1 MRRRRRSSRRCSPWR
16 SSPPSSRRW
25 HRCSR
30 SSAAGAPS
38 TSRGARGSSAACPA
52 HRRARRPLSLRSRR
66 ACFSPRPM
74 LGDVAS
80 ELEPV
85 YLLHGS
91 DRPKIT
97 RAVRRLRDRIG
108 DESTEHLSAR
118 EASGAD
124 IVAACNAL
132 GLFVGE
138 GRLVIVDEPERWKA
152 ADVKEGVAYLA
163 APAPSTV
170 LALVAAEIKS
180 DSALAK
186 AVAKAGQVLAYDVTK
201 RKLPEWVAEQFAR
214 AGTKAD
220 GDACRALIEIVG
232 DDLDELAVEIDKLA
246 TWAGGDPVTLRDVEL
261 MAAGRAETSIF
272 SLTDAWG
279 RRDVRAVL
287 RAAEEIMERSHR
299 PRSAELMRIVASL
312 VNHVGRVRRCQR
324 LADEGVRPRDAA
336 PRLKMHPFAAEK
348 AFAQAANFSAE
359 ELGDALV
366 RLAELDAAAKGGSR
380 LPADLELERALV
392 DVTRG
397 RAA

>member
-1 MRRRRRSSRRCSPWR
+1 VP
-16 SSPPSSRRW
+16 
-25 HRCSR
+25 
-30 SSAAGAPS
+30 
-38 TSRGARGSSAACPA
+38 
-52 HRRARRPLSLRSRR
+52 
-66 ACFSPRPM
+66 
-74 LGDVAS
+74 S
-80 ELEPV
+80 ELKPA

-91 DRPKIT
+91 DKPKIA

-108 DESTEHLSAR
+108 EDSTEHLSAR

-124 IVAACNAL
+124 VVASCNAL
-132 GLFVGE
+132 GLFVAE

-152 ADVKEGVAYLA
+152 ADVKDVVAYLA

-170 LALVAAEIKS
+170 LALVAEEIKT
-180 DSALAK
+180 DAALVK
-186 AVAKAGQVLAYDVTK
+186 AVAKSGQVLAYDVPK
-201 RKLPEWVAEQFAR
+201 KKLPEWVAEQFAR
-214 AGTKAD
+214 AGAKAD
-220 GDACRALIEIVG
+220 ADACRALIEIVG
-232 DDLDELAVEIDKLA
+232 DDLDELTTEIDKLG
-246 TWAGGDPVTLRDVEL
+246 TWAAGDTVTVRNVEQ

-279 RRDVRAVL
+279 RRDVAAVL
-287 RAAEEIMERSHR
+287 RSAEEIMERTHR
-299 PRSAELMRIVASL
+299 PRSSELMRIVASL

-324 LADEGVRPRDAA
+324 LADEGLRARDAA

-359 ELGDALV
+359 ELGEALV

>member
-1 MRRRRRSSRRCSPWR
+1 
-16 SSPPSSRRW
+16 
-25 HRCSR
+25 
-30 SSAAGAPS
+30 
-38 TSRGARGSSAACPA
+38 
-52 HRRARRPLSLRSRR
+52 
-66 ACFSPRPM
+66 M

-108 DESTEHLSAR
+108 EESTEHLSAR

-152 ADVKEGVAYLA
+152 ADVKEVVAYLA

-279 RRDVRAVL
+279 RRDVGAVL

-359 ELGDALV
+359 DLGDALV